1 MNRRIGLRATL
12 SSVLALVLLSSAPVE
27 AQQVGS
33 VMGTIRDEAMQRPVT
48 GVQVTVTGTRLMGVT
63 NEQGTF
69 LIHNVPAG
77 MHELRATLLGYGPAT
92 VSVTV
97 PAGGTAT
104 AEIRLAVSAIA
115 LDALVVTALG
125 ITQRERAIATSVQ
138 SVNAAELAQAREPN
152 LVSALAGRAA
162 GVDVRSTGT
171 QGGSARIV
179 IRGAGSLTGNN
190 QPLFIVDGVP
200 IDNSAPRI
208 TGFAGSVTTGSAGS
222 VDYGNA
228 AADINPNDIESLTIL
243 KGPNAA
249 ALYGSRAANG
259 AIVITTK
266 SGRSALGRAAG
277 IVSVSQNVSFE
288 TPLRLPNY
296 QNEYGQG
303 LHREFWYVDGRGGG
317 TQDGV
322 DESWGP
328 PLDGRLVCQF
338 NSPRDAQG
346 NCVATPWVASPD
358 NVRDFFETGRSLTTN
373 VAFAAA
379 TDRAN
384 ARMSI
389 TNMDVNGMY
398 PETRLRQL
406 TTALNGG
413 VTVMDRL
420 GVRGTVQ
427 YIRSEGENRPGVGYL
442 GTNPMQQFV
451 WFGRQ
456 VDMNALRNYHPDPS
470 AHGTVMGLNQHN
482 IFNWNH
488 QYFGNPFFMAREN
501 RNSDQRDRIIGN
513 LSFSYEL
520 APWLTAQLNSG
531 TDWYEDFRERTYA
544 HGNIGLGFALQGGL
558 YQNQIYRQETNHNL
572 LLSANRMLTPDVSL
586 STNVGGG
593 RRISTGRFHY
603 MGSNQLTVPGVYN
616 FSNSAAAP
624 WYDES
629 LERKRIESVYGQ
641 AQFGYRDFWFVDVT
655 GRNDWSSTLPAGNN
669 SYFYPSVS
677 TSLVVSE
684 VVPALQGSPLSF
696 AKLRA
701 SWARVGNDA
710 DPYQT
715 MVTFAPGATWGGAPN
730 FTVPGRLPNLNL
742 MPEETNSI
750 EVGTDLRFLRDRLAI
765 DFTYYDAATT
775 NQILPVQ
782 VSSASGYT
790 SRMVNAGKLRNKG
803 IELMAT
809 AVPVRT
815 TRGFEWTVTANFARN
830 RNMVE
835 ELTDGSDAL
844 VLGDYWSLLI
854 QARQGHPYGAIFG
867 RQYVRDSQGNIVVG
881 ANGRPLNLNTNPQG
895 VLGNYN
901 PDWSGSLSNGFR
913 YGGLDFSFMLDTQRG
928 GNLFSVTQMF
938 GNYAGVLEETLEGRG
953 YGGRDSLLIAGVRV
967 VGGDTVTNTVR
978 TTAQDYHRGM
988 FGLHEAF
995 VMDASFVKLREV
1007 RLGYMVPASF
1017 TQRLRLSSVHL
1028 SLVGRNLWLST
1039 PIPHIDPETSFD
1051 ASNVQGLEFGA
1062 LPSARSIGFFFTVRP

>member
-1 MNRRIGLRATL
+1 MNQRIGLRATL
-12 SSVLALVLLSSAPVE
+12 GLVVAFVLLGSAPVE
-27 AQQVGS
+27 AQQTGS
-33 VMGTIRDEAMQRPVT
+33 VMGTIRDEATQRPVA
-48 GVQVTVTGTRLMGVT
+48 GVLVTVTGTRLIGVT
-63 NEQGTF
+63 NEQGSF

-77 MHELRATLLGYGPAT
+77 VQELRATLLGYGPAT
-92 VSVTV
+92 LSVTV
-97 PAGGTAT
+97 PAGGTAN
-104 AEIRLAVSAIA
+104 ADFRLAVAALA

-152 LVSALAGRAA
+152 LVSALSGRAA

-179 IRGAGSLTGNN
+179 IRGASSLTGNN
-190 QPLFIVDGVP
+190 QPLFVVDGVP

-208 TGFAGSVTTGSAGS
+208 TGGAGSVATGSAGS

-266 SGRSALGRAAG
+266 SGRSAVGRPAG

-346 NCVATPWVASPD
+346 NCVPTPWVAAPN
-358 NVRDFFETGRSLTTN
+358 NVRDFFETGRTLTTN
-373 VAFAAA
+373 AAFAAA
-379 TDRAN
+379 TENAN
-384 ARMSI
+384 VRMSI
-389 TNMDVNGMY
+389 TNMDVNGIY

-420 GVRGTVQ
+420 GVNGSVQ
-427 YIRSEGENRPGVGYL
+427 YIRGEGENRPGVGYL

-456 VDMNALRNYHPDPS
+456 VDMNALRNYHPDPTTQGS
-470 AHGTVMGLNQHN
+470 VMGVNQHN
-482 IFNWNH
+482 LFNWNH

-501 RNSDQRDRIIGN
+501 RNSDHRDRIIGN
-513 LSFSYEL
+513 VSFSYAL
-520 APWLTAQLNSG
+520 APWLRAQLNSG

-572 LLSANRMLTPDVSL
+572 LLSANRMLTADVSL
-586 STNVGGG
+586 AANVGGG

-616 FSNSAAAP
+616 FSNSAATP

-629 LERKRIESVYGQ
+629 LERKRIESLYGQ

-655 GRNDWSSTLPAGNN
+655 GRNDWSSTLPSGNN

-677 TSLVVSE
+677 TSLVVSD
-684 VVPALQGSPLSF
+684 VVPALRESPLSF

-715 MVTFAPGATWGGAPN
+715 VVTFAPGAPWGGAPN
-730 FTVPGRLPNLNL
+730 FTVPSRLPNLNL

-750 EVGTDLRFLRDRLAI
+750 EVGTDLRFLGDRLAI
-765 DFTYYDAATT
+765 DFTYYDASTT
-775 NQILPVQ
+775 NQILPAQ
-782 VSSASGYT
+782 VSAASGYT
-790 SRMVNAGKLRNKG
+790 SRMVNAGKLRNRG
-803 IELMAT
+803 VELMT
-809 AVPVRT
+809 TVIPVRT
-815 TRGFEWTVTANFARN
+815 AGGFEWNVTANFARN

-835 ELTDGSDAL
+835 ELTDDSDAL
-844 VLGDYWSLLI
+844 ILGDYWSLLI

-867 RQYVRDSQGNIVVG
+867 RQYVRDSRGNIVVG

-901 PDWSGSLSNGFR
+901 PDWTGSLSNGFR
-913 YGGLDFSFMLDTQRG
+913 YGNLDFGFMLDTQQG

-967 VGGDTVTNTVR
+967 VGGDTIPNTVR

-995 VMDASFVKLREV
+995 VMDASFIKLREV
-1007 RLGYMVPASF
+1007 RLGYTLPASF
-1017 TQRLRLSSVHL
+1017 TQRLRLSRAHL
-1028 SLVGRNLWLST
+1028 SVVGRNLWLST
-1039 PIPHIDPETSFD
+1039 PMPHIDPEVSFD
-1051 ASNVQGLEFGA
+1051 ASNVQGLEFGS
-1062 LPSARSIGFFFTVRP
+1062 LPSARSFGFFFTVSP